1 MFLKTVSPVRGVTL
15 EEASA
20 VLGSGFL
27 IMCSLSGLTVLEVS
41 PARMIMVF
49 GVLFFAAIYK
59 EAGGAVGGMLAFLLI
74 AISSDTGAVS
84 ASFAVGGL
92 LAGAFSRLGRRAVPP
107 AFFASFLTAYMFS
120 GGGSEKYFF
129 DYRGR
134 FAVRGVYVFAEQPV
148 YKGGG
153 LSFAEGLG
161 GERVGGK
168 R

>member
-1 MFLKTVSPVRGVTL
+1 
-15 EEASA
+15 
-20 VLGSGFL
+20 
-27 IMCSLSGLTVLEVS
+27 MCSLSGLTVLEVS

-84 ASFAVGGL
+84 ASFAVGGM
-92 LAGAFSRLGRRAVPP
+92 LAGAFSRSAEELYRLRFSRRSSPHICFRAAAAKV
-107 AFFASFLTAYMFS
+107 
-120 GGGSEKYFF
+120 FF
-129 DYRGR
+129 DYRSR

-153 LSFAEGLG
+153 PSFAEGLG